1 MEGNR
6 YTFSDPSEPHDFY
19 EDVDLES
26 DYSDSEIE
34 GDGLDLEELKKRRD
48 KKRIRAKNNWFY
60 SEDAKRYRNMTDD
73 TFYSNLQEFNNDPNY
88 LKEFF
93 RRNNYIFISHK
104 ITWNNEEKKKNM
116 NLKPKYSEYKNVY
129 DSIED
134 FRNRIILFL
143 Y

>member
-1 MEGNR
+1 MASNKP
-6 YTFSDPSEPHDFY
+6 TFDPSEPHDFY

-26 DYSDSEIE
+26 DYSDSDME
-34 GDGLDLEELKKRRD
+34 GDGLDLEELKKRKYR
-48 KKRIRAKNNWFY
+48 KATLAKDNWFY